1 MECYLQNITVHYTS
15 IGEGRPILMLHG
27 ASLDY
32 RHILNDM
39 EPAFAQ
45 RRGWQRIYLDLPGHG
60 RTPAPASIINQ
71 DDVLGV
77 VLNFIDQVI
86 PDQRFTL
93 VGESWGGRLSRAV
106 LAKRYNRVDGMCLI
120 VTPIIRH
127 DDEPEPVV
135 LVANPELVAEA
146 DALDPRVGEVMRS
159 QPVQIREVLDW
170 WVENSR
176 PAKELWDRDFADRF
190 FTEPNI
196 QLSFDIN
203 QLPHPFPGPVLIVMG
218 RQDPIVRYTDVWP
231 IVETYP
237 RATVAL
243 LDRAGHLAMVHQR
256 TLFTALVNEW
266 LDRLEEYVG
275 HETSA

>member
-1 MECYLQNITVHYTS
+1 MECHLQDLTIHYTS
-15 IGEGRPILMLHG
+15 IGEGRPIVMLHG

-32 RHILNDM
+32 RHMVHDM
-39 EPAFAQ
+39 EPAFVH

-60 RTPAPASIINQ
+60 RTPAPASIRNQ
-71 DDVLGV
+71 EDVLEI
-77 VLNFIDQVI
+77 VLNFIDHLI
-86 PDQRFTL
+86 PYQRFTL
-93 VGESWGGRLSRAV
+93 AGVSWGGRLSRAV
-106 LAKRYNRVDGMCLI
+106 LAKRFALVDGMCLT

-127 DDEPEPVV
+127 DDEPDPDV
-135 LVANPELVAEA
+135 LIANPELVAEA
-146 DALDPRVGEVMRS
+146 DALDPRLGEVMRT

-170 WVENSR
+170 WVANSR
-176 PAKELWDRDFADRF
+176 PAKELWDRDFAERF
-190 FTEPNI
+190 FNESNI

-231 IVETYP
+231 LVENYP

-256 TLFTALVNEW
+256 TVFTALVNEW
-266 LDRLEEYVG
+266 LDRLEEYSG
-275 HETSA
+275 HSMSV